1 MLKIIKEITPV
12 FIEGLDCVDNTVL
25 TVCNCLCGE
34 YEKAFWDSWDIRY
47 RPDYIAGRG
56 LRIVQGR
63 IQENV
68 RKLYGIEF
76 VPQGAFDRGDCRGL
90 IERYMSEDGLL
101 VVGIKT
107 NAFPWAKAYNQDVQG
122 VHFLLFTKSSDS
134 GIVCI
139 DTMPARQDAL
149 LGWEDARRGVVSLI
163 RIRDLRKQ
171 NEIKMS
177 RVWKHVRKNV
187 QSKSVRLLR
196 KKLNTDFQVQR
207 EFGEQRNIWRIPL
220 YNLFLTVMGGHAQFE
235 SYLRR
240 TAFAKDTYL
249 LTQLRAL
256 TIEWEALKVLTV
268 KMHREYFSA
277 KLSMEKCAKYKELYV
292 EKLARIADMEEKAIY
307 SFRKSYENI
316 KSAKNDFGT
325 SDGEEKAGE
334 NIFLALP
341 YNEKTHMVDPEDF
354 FVDDVIP
361 YGIVWEK
368 ELLEFRLP
376 EVERQKDNCM
386 FCDGQVLKI
395 GERVHEISFLIYAT
409 YGAQFEQLEVG
420 YEGGIEKKEFSVSD
434 WTEEPLHHE
443 RVMWSAG
450 FKGKTPEKEDY
461 TGKIAAIQLRLSP
474 EKICEYIKL
483 PQCKEIH
490 IFAITI
496 SQSKSIKNI

>member
-1 MLKIIKEITPV
+1 MLKIIKKITPV
-12 FIEGLDCVDNTVL
+12 FVEGLDCVDNTAL
-25 TVCNCLCGE
+25 TVCNCLRGE
-34 YEKAFWDSWDIRY
+34 YEKVFWDSWSIRY

-76 VPQGAFDRGDCRGL
+76 IPQGAFDRGNCRSL
-90 IERYMSEDGLL
+90 IRQYMDEDGLL
-101 VVGIKT
+101 IVGIKT

-122 VHFLLFTKSSDS
+122 VHFLLFTDISEK
-134 GIVCI
+134 GIICI
-139 DTMPARQDAL
+139 DTMPEKQDAL

-163 RIRDLRKQ
+163 RIRDFGRH
-171 NEIKMS
+171 NEVRIDK
-177 RVWKHVRKNV
+177 VWKHVRKNV
-187 QSKSVRLLR
+187 QPKSVQFLR
-196 KKLNTDFQVQR
+196 EKLNTDFQVQR

-240 TAFAKDTYL
+240 TVFNKDTYL
-249 LTQLRAL
+249 LTQLRTL

-268 KMHREYFSA
+268 KMHREYFSG
-277 KLSMEKCAKYKELYV
+277 KLSVEKCAKYKELYV
-292 EKLARIADMEEKAIY
+292 EKLAGIAEMEEKAVC

-316 KSAKNDFGT
+316 RSGKNDFAAIDT
-325 SDGEEKAGE
+325 EENGEK
-334 NIFLALP
+334 NIFLSLP
-341 YNEKTHMVDPEDF
+341 YNEKTHMLDPEDF

-376 EVERQKDNCM
+376 EIEKQKDNCM

-395 GERVHEISFLIYAT
+395 GKQIHNISFLIYAT
-409 YGAQFEQLEVG
+409 YGAQLEQFEIG
-420 YEGGIEKKEFSVSD
+420 YEDGMEKKELSVSD

-443 RVMWSAG
+443 RVMWRAG
-450 FKGKTPEKEDY
+450 FKGKVPKKEDY
-461 TGKIAAIQLRLSP
+461 NGKIAAIQLKLSP
-474 EKICEYIKL
+474 ERTCEYIKL

-490 IFAITI
+490 IFAITV
-496 SQSKSIKNI
+496 SQSKSAKNV